1 MSRRRRHAKSMDE
14 AGTAADRR
22 CRRPRSLFGRLMV
35 IWLVGL
41 LVVLG
46 VSQFLYSGER
56 ERSGRNQLFEQV
68 ATDVV
73 TVVWLLDAT
82 PPADRPALL
91 ERLQAQ
97 RTRYRLQLAPLP
109 DGTTLDPDFDHPA
122 WSRLAAQLGA
132 RPLNLRA
139 VRHGIDGRPTLYLGT
154 ALADGSPFL
163 VAAALPRPGAPPSRT
178 LAAFAILVIG
188 LALLTWIAVRIATR
202 PLSRLA
208 EAATALGEDLERAPL
223 AEQGPL
229 EVRRAAA
236 AFNRM
241 QGRIREL
248 FAERTRILAAI
259 THDLRTPITRLRLRA
274 ELLDGAAQRE
284 RILADLAEMETLVD
298 EGLAYAKSMSPASE
312 PALPVQLDALLAALV
327 ADYADGGRAVT
338 LAAAPP
344 LTLDSRPQTL
354 RRLLANLI
362 DNALK
367 FAGEAELTLEAMA
380 EGATIRVR
388 DHGPG
393 IPEAELEK
401 ALEPYYRVESSRNRD
416 SGGTGLGLAIAR
428 QLARSLGGELSLHN
442 RDSGGLEARLRLSRP
457 TP

>member
-1 MSRRRRHAKSMDE
+1 MKGGES
-14 AGTAADRR
+14 DRR
-22 CRRPRSLFGRLMV
+22 CRRPRSLFGRLML
-35 IWLVGL
+35 IWLAGM

-46 VSQFLYSGER
+46 ASQYLYSGER
-56 ERSGRNQLFEQV
+56 ERSARNQLFEQV
-68 ATDVV
+68 AADVV

-82 PPADRPALL
+82 PVDARAALL
-91 ERLQAQ
+91 DRLQAQ

-109 DGTTLDPDFDHPA
+109 AGKTLDADFDHPA
-122 WSRLAAQLGA
+122 WARLEAQLGA
-132 RPLNLRA
+132 RPLALRA

-154 ALADGSPFL
+154 ALADGTPFQ
-163 VAAALPRPGAPPSRT
+163 VAATLPRPGAPPARSMAAFVIFVAG
-178 LAAFAILVIG
+178 LAAVSWF
-188 LALLTWIAVRIATR
+188 AVRVATR
-202 PLSRLA
+202 PLTRLGD
-208 EAATALGEDLERAPL
+208 AATALGEDLERPPL

-236 AFNRM
+236 AFNHM
-241 QGRIREL
+241 QRRIREL

-274 ELLDGAAQRE
+274 ELVEDAAQRE

-312 PALPVQLDALLAALV
+312 PALPVRLDALLAALV

-344 LTLDSRPQTL
+344 LTLDSRPRML
-354 RRLLANLI
+354 RRLLANLT

-367 FAGEAELTLEAMA
+367 FAGEAELALDASA
-380 EGATIRVR
+380 DGGVIHVR
-388 DHGPG
+388 DRGPG
-393 IPEAELEK
+393 IPEGELEK
-401 ALEPYYRVESSRNRD
+401 VLEPYYRVETSRNRD

-428 QLARSLGGELSLHN
+428 QLARSLGGELSLRN
-442 RDSGGLEARLRLSRP
+442 REGGGLEASLRLHRP
-457 TP
+457 PA